1 MKTSVTLLSVFLF
14 AQLSGAVAQAATLT
28 YSANLSSATEATPNP
43 STATGIATVIYD
55 DIARTLQFDV
65 SFSGLM
71 GMPINTHIH
80 CCTTDAGVG
89 AAGVAIPTASFVGF
103 PTDVTSGT
111 YSLLLDLTLTSSF
124 NSAFITANGGTVAGA
139 EAMLAYGLA
148 NGTAYFNLH
157 TNLYPTGEIN
167 GYFSPVP
174 VPAAVWLFGTG
185 LIGLAGVARRRRP
198 H

>member
-55 DIARTLQFDV
+55 DLARTLQFDV

-89 AAGVAIPTASFVGF
+89 AARLYRR
-103 PTDVTSGT
+103 TS
-111 YSLLLDLTLTSSF
+111 
-124 NSAFITANGGTVAGA
+124 
-139 EAMLAYGLA
+139 
-148 NGTAYFNLH
+148 
-157 TNLYPTGEIN
+157 
-167 GYFSPVP
+167 
-174 VPAAVWLFGTG
+174 
-185 LIGLAGVARRRRP
+185 RRW
-198 H
+198 